1 MVCVTSCLEIADDL
15 LVELELLLLEPIVL
29 PSDEPVQAT

>member
-1 MVCVTSCLEIADDL
+1 MVCVTSCFEIADDL

-29 PSDEPVQAT
+29 PSDEPGQAT